1 MRHDVF
7 GAMPIDEL
15 WTLHQT
21 IVSILAE
28 KLEGEKA
35 KLQDRLD
42 ELNRKPGRPLTEA
55 SRPRPYRKVNPKF
68 RNPERPSETWGGRG
82 EAASL
87 GQRATGSRSK
97 HGRISDRVNTRGRL

>member
-1 MRHDVF
+1 MKHDVF
-7 GAMPIDEL
+7 GAMSIDEL

-21 IVSILAE
+21 IVSLLAE

-68 RNPERPSETWGGRG
+68 RNPERPSETWAGRG
-82 EAASL
+82 KQPHWVSELLEA
-87 GQRATGSRSK
+87 
-97 HGRISDRVNTRGRL
+97 GRNMDEFRIA

>member
-21 IVSILAE
+21 IVSMLAE

-42 ELNRKPGRPLTEA
+42 ELNRKPG
-55 SRPRPYRKVNPKF
+55 
-68 RNPERPSETWGGRG
+68 GR
-82 EAASL
+82 SL
-87 GQRATGSRSK
+87 KRA
-97 HGRISDRVNTRGRL
+97 DRDHTAK

>member
-1 MRHDVF
+1 MRHNVF

-68 RNPERPSETWGGRG
+68 RNPERPSETWAGRG
-82 EAASL
+82 KQPHWVSELLEA
-87 GQRATGSRSK
+87 
-97 HGRISDRVNTRGRL
+97 GRNMDEFRIA